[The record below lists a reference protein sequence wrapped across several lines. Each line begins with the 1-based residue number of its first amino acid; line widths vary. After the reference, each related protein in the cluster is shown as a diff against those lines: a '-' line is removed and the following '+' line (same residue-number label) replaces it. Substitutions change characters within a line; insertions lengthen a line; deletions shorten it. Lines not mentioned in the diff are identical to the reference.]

1 MSSTLYRAYQR
12 LTASN
17 GVARV
22 FTWSGS
28 LYVTGICSRHMKG
41 QGGEPTPPYSQG
53 SHPLAKVPTSPRRDQ
68 PSPAKSP
75 LNPVRQGAN
84 QSPQGPA
91 APRMMQDRERLAD
104 LPSVIRSSR
113 GRVRHRESHPTH
125 PSFGRRNGR
134 VAARPQASDI
144 PCPHTRGTVRL
155 SGRRPNVRPR
165 GSSGHSRLTLSGFH
179 SAIDPS
185 P

>member
-1 MSSTLYRAYQR
+1 MSSTRYRAYQR
-12 LTASN
+12 LMASN

-68 PSPAKSP
+68 PPPAKSHP
-75 LNPVRQGAN
+75 LNPVSQGATHPRRD
-84 QSPQGPA
+84 QPPPA
-91 APRMMQDRERLAD
+91 KGLEGLAD
-104 LPSVIRSSR
+104 FPSVIRSSR

-125 PSFGRRNGR
+125 PPFGRRNGR